1 MIRTFTQND
10 LIRFIYLETT
20 AEEHREIEQTIATD
34 PLLKEEY
41 DALRDTTEALDNALI
56 TPSLFR
62 PSTDEA
68 GKIIV

>member
-1 MIRTFTQND
+1 
-10 LIRFIYLETT
+10 
-20 AEEHREIEQTIATD
+20 
-34 PLLKEEY
+34 LKEEY